1 MWGRYLDALTVS
13 SSLVTGRE
21 AEDRGTDG
29 NGWMSMRVGARGCS
43 LLIDFIFLGK
53 IGSQVII

>member
-21 AEDRGTDG
+21 AEDRATDA
-29 NGWMSMRVGARGCS
+29 NGWVSMRVGAPGCS
-43 LLIDFIFLGK
+43 LVLDFIFPVK
-53 IGSQVII
+53 